1 MPASDA
7 DSGTHHTLQ
16 TAREAF
22 RAIDVNGDGYL
33 QKAEV
38 IRAIEMMVEHASLDL
53 AGMSSHELA
62 EKMILETDTS
72 GDGLIDMDEFTR
84 MMTDKEAKG
93 LITAKLSAAGK
104 LASNMNMA
112 QLINNVLLA
121 NQTKIEGADTWMIH
135 PLSNI
140 HATWDIVMALVIVV
154 TIVTLPLA
162 LGWDE
167 FTEFFF
173 PYHLGVDVIF
183 FLEVCKNFCT
193 GYIDDSDA
201 IIMDV
206 KLVRRKYVNG
216 FFIFDICSCVPVDLI
231 VSCCV

>member
-1 MPASDA
+1 MRPS
-7 DSGTHHTLQ
+7 SHSSQ

-33 QKAEV
+33 QQAEV
-38 IRAIEMMVEHASLDL
+38 ISAIEMMVEHASLDL
-53 AGMSSHELA
+53 GGLTSLELA
-62 EKMILETDTS
+62 EKMIFATDTS

-84 MMTDKEAKG
+84 MMTDKEATG
-93 LITAKLSAAGK
+93 LISVKLSAAGK

-121 NQTKIEGADTWMIH
+121 NQTKIEGEDTWMIH
-135 PLSNI
+135 PLSNV
-140 HATWDIVMALVIVV
+140 HATWDILMAMVIVV

-162 LGWDE
+162 LGWE
-167 FTEFFF
+167 EYTENFF

-206 KLVRRKYVNG
+206 ELVRKKYVHG

-231 VSCCV
+231 VSN

>member
-1 MPASDA
+1 
-7 DSGTHHTLQ
+7 
-16 TAREAF
+16 
-22 RAIDVNGDGYL
+22 
-33 QKAEV
+33 
-38 IRAIEMMVEHASLDL
+38 MMIEHAELDL
-53 AGMSSHELA
+53 GGMTSLELA
-62 EKMILETDTS
+62 EKMIKETDTS

-84 MMTDKEAKG
+84 MMTDKETTG
-93 LITAKLSAAGK
+93 LIKAKLSAAGK
-104 LASNMNMA
+104 TASNLNMA

-121 NQTKIEGADTWMIH
+121 NQTKVEGDDTWMIH
-135 PLSNI
+135 PLSNF
-140 HATWDIVMALVIVV
+140 HATWDMLMAIVILV

-167 FTEFFF
+167 FTEYFF
-173 PYHLGVDVIF
+173 PYHLAVDVIF

-206 KLVRRKYVNG
+206 QLVRSKYVKG

-231 VSCCV
+231 VSCWTESYHLGCGLQ